1 MEDFDFAIQVMVI
14 GFSVVLFTL
23 FALYCVMLLFT
34 RIFYKTGDKKTA
46 GKPLVMPADSRSDS
60 EKGIN
65 QHTAAAITAAIYN
78 YLQLE
83 GSLSQGKIISIAV
96 QPAVTGSGNSWQV
109 AGRKSLLENKME
121 LENIRRKKL
130 RENI

>member
-1 MEDFDFAIQVMVI
+1 MEEFDFAIQVMVI

-23 FALYCVMLLFT
+23 FALYCIMLVFT

-46 GKPLVMPADSRSDS
+46 GKPLVTPADSRSDS
-60 EKGIN
+60 GKGIN
-65 QHTAAAITAAIYN
+65 QRTAAVITAAVYN

-83 GSLSQGKIISIAV
+83 SSHHQGKIISIAV
-96 QPAVTGSGNSWQV
+96 QPTGNSSGSSWQV
-109 AGRKSLLENKME
+109 AGRKSLLENKLE

-130 RENI
+130 LENI